1 MKKSDYIGWQE
12 VFRFSLVQGMKQKA
26 YYGFLIFLSVVTIL
40 SMPVMSLIQSMDKE
54 EEYVSEVTKLT
65 IYDET
70 RLGID
75 YSKALPQAA
84 YTGVQIATNSG
95 QTFESHVDALEE
107 SEDSTELLLKIVY
120 EQSGYFNLTFVKA
133 VNADLSDED
142 CQSVADSLVA
152 FFDEARIE
160 AIQVTKEQMDFV
172 NQPVNTKVEMLT
184 HTGEVV
190 PDKAENEGISLEEYM
205 VLLMGI
211 MVVTMIISLSGS
223 SIATSIVTEKSTRVV
238 EYLMIN
244 VRPMALIVGKIL
256 ASLLMVLI
264 QFVVMGVCYSISAML
279 NLVLFG
285 EATLQDTLQ
294 NTMQGAEMDTSALL
308 QMVSQISLIDVI
320 VAIVVILCGVLF
332 YSILAG
338 LAGASVSKMEE
349 VAEGMKLFQMTMVIG
364 AYLGIGLCIVLMMG
378 GDNQVFTIVCS
389 LIPISAPFVV
399 PACLLIGKVSL
410 GIALLSLVLLLVLTA
425 LLFSFTAKVYESMI
439 FYNGSV
445 MKFKDILQIAK
456 NRKPVAGK
464 EENHE

>member
-26 YYGFLIFLSVVTIL
+26 YYGFLIFMSVVTIL

-65 IYDET
+65 VYDET
-70 RLGID
+70 GLGIA
-75 YSKALPQAA
+75 YSEALADVA
-84 YTGVQIATNSG
+84 YADVQIVEDSA
-95 QTFESHVDALEE
+95 QTFEDHVDALEE
-107 SEDSTELLLKIVY
+107 SEDSTELLVRVVY
-120 EQSGYFNLTFVKA
+120 KESGYFDLTFVKA
-133 VNADLSDED
+133 VNADLKESDCETL
-142 CQSVADSLVA
+142 ADAFVA

-160 AIQVTKEQMDFV
+160 AIQVTKEQMAFL
-172 NQPVNTKVEMLT
+172 NQSVSTKVEMLT
-184 HTGEVV
+184 STGEVV
-190 PDKAENEGISLEEYM
+190 PDKEESEGISLEEYM

-294 NTMQGAEMDTSALL
+294 NTMQGAEMNSSALL

-320 VAIVVILCGVLF
+320 VAIVIILCGVLF

-410 GIALLSLVLLLVLTA
+410 GIAFLSLVLLLVLTA

-445 MKFKDILQIAK
+445 MKLKDILQIAK
-456 NRKPVAGK
+456 NRKPVGK